1 MGTPVTVSVPHR
13 LGKDEAMRRLKGGLT
28 RMRTNLSALVAI
40 EQETWAGD
48 TLQFSARGLG
58 QTAAGSITVFDDNLR
73 IEVTLPWLLAKF
85 AERLQPALRREA
97 TLLLEKK

>member
-1 MGTPVTVSVPHR
+1 MSEPLVVVIPHR
-13 LGKDEAMRRLKGGLT
+13 LGKEEAIRRLKGGLG
-28 RMRTNLSALVAI
+28 RMRTNLSALIAI
-40 EQETWAGD
+40 EQETWVGD

>member
-1 MGTPVTVSVPHR
+1 MGTPVTVSVPHK
-13 LGKDEAMRRLKGGLT
+13 LGKEEAMRRLKGGLT

-40 EQETWAGD
+40 EQESWSGD
-48 TLQFSARGLG
+48 TLHFSARGLG
-58 QTAAGSITVFDDNLR
+58 QTAVGAITVFDDNLR